1 MKIGPIHTAVSSN
14 SEIAVINFAAPPIN
28 ALSKDFLQSLQ
39 ETIQQLESSDQ
50 IKAAI
55 LTSERPGVFCAG
67 LDIFSLIDRQENEL
81 ISFWSSFQNCFGT
94 LFSTELVT
102 VAAINGSSP
111 AGGCMIA
118 TTCDKRVMVNNR
130 KFKIGL
136 NETNLGL
143 VAPLNLIKAY
153 ERCVGP
159 KQTEVDLVL
168 GKLHEPQ
175 KALEIGLVDIIA
187 TDNKDCQKI
196 AFEMAE
202 EYLEVDDVAR
212 IGTKK
217 LIRQEF
223 MEWFNEYRKVDMR
236 LFKEIISK
244 EDIQKNLKVYAKV
257 LRNRNK

>member
-1 MKIGPIHTAVSSN
+1 MNIGPIHTVVNSN
-14 SEIAVINFAAPPIN
+14 SEIATINFAAPPIN

-39 ETIQQLESSDQ
+39 ETVLQLESSDH

-67 LDIFSLIDRQENEL
+67 LDIFSLIDKQENEL
-81 ISFWSSFQNCFGT
+81 ISFWASFQNCFGT
-94 LFSTELVT
+94 LFNTKLVT
-102 VAAINGSSP
+102 VAAINGASP

-118 TTCDKRVMVNNR
+118 TTCDKRVMVNNS

-153 ERCVGP
+153 EKCVGP
-159 KQTEVDLVL
+159 KQTEMDLIL

-175 KALEIGLVDIIA
+175 KALEIGLVDILAI
-187 TDNKDCQKI
+187 DNEDCQKI
-196 AFEMAE
+196 AIEIAE
-202 EYLEVDDVAR
+202 EFLEVDDVAR
-212 IGTKK
+212 IGTKQ

-223 MEWFNEYRKVDMR
+223 MEWFNEYRKVDMK
-236 LFKEIISK
+236 LFQEIISK
-244 EDIQKNLKVYAKV
+244 DDIQKNLKIYAQM
-257 LRNRNK
+257 LRDRKK